1 MDGDVGASEKERKS
15 CLRADFAQLAAQVL
29 ARKVR

>member
-1 MDGDVGASEKERKS
+1 MDGDVGDQQKERKAR
-15 CLRADFAQLAAQVL
+15 LRADFAQLAAQVL